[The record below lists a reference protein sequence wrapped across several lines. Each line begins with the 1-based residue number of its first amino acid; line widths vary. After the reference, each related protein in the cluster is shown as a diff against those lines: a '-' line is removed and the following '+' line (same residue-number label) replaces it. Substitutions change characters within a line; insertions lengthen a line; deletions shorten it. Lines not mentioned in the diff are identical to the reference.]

1 MVEGVDIIQDLME
14 LPEDP
19 EEEGEH
25 QVHLLLVVLEQTIQ
39 DQHNKGF
46 LVVQEVLQ
54 HTPLVVVAVQVLL
67 GELQH
72 QRNLVQVVQD
82 ILLQ

>member
-1 MVEGVDIIQDLME
+1 ME

-46 LVVQEVLQ
+46 LVVQEVL
-54 HTPLVVVAVQVLL
+54 HNTPLVVVVAQVLL

>member
-1 MVEGVDIIQDLME
+1 ME

-54 HTPLVVVAVQVLL
+54 HIPLVVVAVQVLL
-67 GELQH
+67 GELHH